1 MGCKM
6 GEVKKLWK
14 NFSRFFAEG
23 TIREQ
28 ILYSMVG
35 VSILIMVI
43 LGIFIFAFSKKT
55 IEKNY
60 QESHYYNLQV
70 SSSNI
75 EIQLDTIVN
84 EVRTVLTNGA
94 FLNIMLNDDST
105 TGYFSARNK
114 LTMESIM
121 SEITNHN
128 QMIQSMMIL
137 DNRGSWLFVTKNT
150 TQKGKMNHYYTTDD
164 LLEEDWIEIA
174 QKAKGK
180 EVFYG
185 YNVLFEDENANVF
198 SMVKQLIH
206 AETGEN
212 IGYMVVNIRK
222 KLLDKA
228 FSTEIQSYTT
238 NRYMIIDTEE
248 ERNEDGKRSLVYF
261 NGNTED
267 SSQILAAYEE
277 GMSDGRYLF
286 SSYHNQSGNWD
297 IVNVIERKEL
307 SQESSYI
314 GWVIIIAVV
323 ILFLLSIYVAT
334 TISKRISKPLETLEK
349 AIIEVGDGNYQ
360 VEAEFDYSEV
370 GLVGRKFQDMAHNN
384 LELRERLLNAEIKE
398 REAELLLLQS
408 QINPHFLYNTLDS
421 LYFMAVI
428 KDADDIAQMVKNLSD
443 TFKLS
448 LNKGDKL
455 IRVKDE
461 LEKINAYM
469 KIQNLRHGDRF
480 KFLLEV
486 EENMLEKKMLSF
498 ILQPIVE
505 NSVYHGLEPKRGKGK
520 IYIRGYQKGDMLHF
534 VIEDDGVGILDL
546 SKLDSGYGVHN
557 IQERIRLFYGDEYLV
572 KFSSVRGQGTT
583 AMITLPIVKEG

>member
-1 MGCKM
+1 MK
-6 GEVKKLWK
+6 
-14 NFSRFFAEG
+14 G

-28 ILYSMVG
+28 ILYSMVC

-43 LGIFIFAFSKKT
+43 LGISIFAFSKRT
-55 IEKNY
+55 IENNY

-75 EIQLDTIVN
+75 EIQLNTIVD
-84 EVRTVLTNGA
+84 EIRTVLTNGT

-121 SEITNHN
+121 NEITNHN
-128 QMIQSMMIL
+128 QMIQSMTIL

-150 TQKGKMNHYYTTDD
+150 TQKGKMSHYYSTDY
-164 LLEEDWIEIA
+164 LLEEEWVKVA
-174 QKAKGK
+174 KQAKGK

-185 YNVLFEDENANVF
+185 YNVLFEDENADVF

-212 IGYMVVNIRK
+212 VGYMVVNIRK

-238 NRYMIIDTEE
+238 NRYMIIDKDEI
-248 ERNEDGKRSLVYF
+248 RNDAGNRSLVYF

-267 SSQILAAYEE
+267 SAKILNAYEE
-277 GMSDGRYLF
+277 GEADGRYLF
-286 SSYHNQSGNWD
+286 SSYHNKSSNWD
-297 IVNVIERKEL
+297 IVNVIERNEL
-307 SQESSYI
+307 SKESNYI
-314 GWVIIIAVV
+314 GWVIVIAVIV
-323 ILFLLSIYVAT
+323 LIILSIGVAN
-334 TISKRISKPLETLEK
+334 TISKRISRPLETLEK
-349 AIIEVGDGNYQ
+349 AIIEVGDGNFQ
-360 VEAEFDYSEV
+360 VEVEFDYSEV
-370 GLVGRKFQDMAHNN
+370 GMVGRKFQDMASNN
-384 LELRERLLNAEIKE
+384 LELRERLLNAQIKE

-421 LYFMAVI
+421 LYFMAII
-428 KDADDIAQMVKNLSD
+428 KDADDIAEMVKSLSD

-461 LEKINAYM
+461 LEKIKAYM

-480 KFLLEV
+480 IFLLDV
-486 EENMLEKKMLSF
+486 EEDMLDKKMLSF

-505 NSVYHGLEPKRGKGK
+505 NSVYHGLEPKRGKGS
-520 IYIRGYQKGDMLHF
+520 IHIRGYETNDKLHF

-557 IQERIRLFYGDEYLV
+557 IQERIRLFYGEEYLV
-572 KFSSVRGQGTT
+572 KFYSEQGQGTT
-583 AMITLPIVKEG
+583 ASITLPIVKEG

>member
-1 MGCKM
+1 MK
-6 GEVKKLWK
+6 
-14 NFSRFFAEG
+14 G

-28 ILYSMVG
+28 ILYSMVC

-43 LGIFIFAFSKKT
+43 LGISIFAISKRT

-75 EIQLDTIVN
+75 EIQLNTIVD
-84 EVRTVLTNGA
+84 EIRTVLTNGT

-121 SEITNHN
+121 NEITNHN
-128 QMIQSMMIL
+128 QMIQSMTIL

-150 TQKGKMNHYYTTDD
+150 TQKGKMSHYYSTDH
-164 LLEEDWIEIA
+164 LLEEEWVKVA
-174 QKAKGK
+174 NQAKGK

-185 YNVLFEDENANVF
+185 YNVLFEDENADVF

-212 IGYMVVNIRK
+212 VGYMVVNIRK

-238 NRYMIIDTEE
+238 NRYMIIDKDEI
-248 ERNEDGKRSLVYF
+248 RNDAGKRSLVYF

-267 SSQILAAYEE
+267 SAKILNAYEE
-277 GMSDGRYLF
+277 GEADGRYLF
-286 SSYHNQSGNWD
+286 SSYHNKSSNWD
-297 IVNVIERKEL
+297 IVNVIERNEL
-307 SQESSYI
+307 SKESNYI
-314 GWVIIIAVV
+314 GWVIIIAVIV
-323 ILFLLSIYVAT
+323 LIILSIGVAN
-334 TISKRISKPLETLEK
+334 TISKRISRPLETLEK
-349 AIIEVGDGNYQ
+349 AIVEVGDGNFQ
-360 VEAEFDYSEV
+360 VEVEFDYSEV
-370 GLVGRKFQDMAHNN
+370 GMVGRKFQDMARNN
-384 LELRERLLNAEIKE
+384 LELRERLLNAQIKE

-421 LYFMAVI
+421 LYFMAII
-428 KDADDIAQMVKNLSD
+428 KDADDIAEMVKSLSD

-461 LEKINAYM
+461 LEKIKAYM

-480 KFLLEV
+480 LFLLDV
-486 EENMLEKKMLSF
+486 EEEMLDKKMLSF

-505 NSVYHGLEPKRGKGK
+505 NSVYHGLEPKRGKGS
-520 IYIRGYQKGDMLHF
+520 IHIRGYETNDRLHF

-557 IQERIRLFYGDEYLV
+557 IQERIRLFYGEEYLV
-572 KFSSVRGQGTT
+572 KFYSERGQGTT
-583 AMITLPIVKEG
+583 ASITLPIVKEE